1 MARRNHL
8 LVATLC
14 ALVIAPAG
22 TRAQPAPAPPAPTS
36 PVPSANLTANELFE
50 QARTLFGQKN
60 FAAAL
65 EAYEKFKADYGS
77 SPEAKQALYNS
88 LYPVAICY
96 VQLLKFQESIPAIN
110 EALAATPPLPQQQ
123 QQDLTFWLGVA
134 QMQQEDYPA
143 ARAAFEK
150 FITLFPPGAEKM
162 PHQIRSFPAVT
173 RIPEA
178 RSQIG
183 MSYILEENFQA
194 AADFYKQLKS
204 TLPPETRGR
213 AVIFQLNALEKLGD
227 NDSAMQVVEEE
238 YPNMADIPQLVSF
251 QTLILQLGNRFLEQG
266 QFRKAI
272 ACLQRVW
279 QFDRLVRHQENRLA
293 ALEQQLKAAESSAS
307 DPYAKITYSRLVKDV
322 GRELGN
328 FKKVQG
334 FDTALRFRLAMAYLQ
349 MKRYREAALVMDK
362 MLDEL
367 PPDKLSEQ
375 AAVNIVRC
383 WTAIGDWPQAIAAAK
398 KFVEKFP
405 DSTLVPEVLYMEGEA
420 LLSSLRYDEAA
431 AVFESISAKYPNSKF
446 GPEALFMR
454 GFALLQA
461 EKNMEAAAAFEN
473 FLSAQP
479 KHPRADAAT
488 YWRGMAFSYDKQ
500 FDQARE
506 AMDAY
511 LEKFPD
517 GRHRGQATF
526 RKAYCSQQ
534 LERYGS
540 AIDELHAY
548 LEKFP
553 GEAENNEARILLG
566 NALMNEGYM
575 EDGIAVFKEIPSTDQ
590 RLYAE
595 GVFRTAEGL
604 KLLEEYERYRE
615 LMEKFHQENPTSP
628 RVAEAISN
636 LGWYWRQQ
644 EHPEKARELYW
655 QAIAEYGNDP
665 AIRSVDDLFPA
676 LARLYRGPED
686 SKKYLA
692 LLRDLS
698 TEAESSGKKTL
709 LLRLLCAQAAVVK
722 KSDPALAQSLLIQ
735 AATIA
740 DVRKDNPALLVDI
753 ANALLAAGRTQDG
766 TQMLRDALRWNPRAI
781 QKDGI
786 LAGLGDAE
794 LLAGNEKA
802 ALEFYTRFEREN
814 LGTPIFAPTML
825 KKAKLHAK
833 NGENEKAR
841 HSLNELLKADN
852 VRSDLKAEALYTMGE
867 LHMQENDPKKAIPY
881 FIQVFNMYGRWK
893 PWVAKSYLRS
903 GEAFEKIP
911 DTTSARRTYSEFLDK
926 PELAEFPEA
935 ATARERLQAL
945 GGPLPKTNPASE
957 AAPQAAPEPA
967 PAQG

>member
-1 MARRNHL
+1 
-8 LVATLC
+8 
-14 ALVIAPAG
+14 
-22 TRAQPAPAPPAPTS
+22 
-36 PVPSANLTANELFE
+36 
-50 QARTLFGQKN
+50 
-60 FAAAL
+60 
-65 EAYEKFKADYGS
+65 
-77 SPEAKQALYNS
+77 
-88 LYPVAICY
+88 
-96 VQLLKFQESIPAIN
+96 
-110 EALAATPPLPQQQ
+110 
-123 QQDLTFWLGVA
+123 
-134 QMQQEDYPA
+134 
-143 ARAAFEK
+143 
-150 FITLFPPGAEKM
+150 
-162 PHQIRSFPAVT
+162 
-173 RIPEA
+173 
-178 RSQIG
+178 
-183 MSYILEENFQA
+183 
-194 AADFYKQLKS
+194 
-204 TLPPETRGR
+204 
-213 AVIFQLNALEKLGD
+213 
-227 NDSAMQVVEEE
+227 
-238 YPNMADIPQLVSF
+238 
-251 QTLILQLGNRFLEQG
+251 
-266 QFRKAI
+266 
-272 ACLQRVW
+272 
-279 QFDRLVRHQENRLA
+279 
-293 ALEQQLKAAESSAS
+293 
-307 DPYAKITYSRLVKDV
+307 
-322 GRELGN
+322 
-328 FKKVQG
+328 
-334 FDTALRFRLAMAYLQ
+334 
-349 MKRYREAALVMDK
+349 
-362 MLDEL
+362 
-367 PPDKLSEQ
+367 
-375 AAVNIVRC
+375 
-383 WTAIGDWPQAIAAAK
+383 
-398 KFVEKFP
+398 
-405 DSTLVPEVLYMEGEA
+405 MEGEA

-431 AVFESISAKYPNSKF
+431 SAFENIAAKYPNSKI

-461 EKNMEAAAAFEN
+461 EKNMEAAAAFEK

-500 FDQARE
+500 FDKARE
-506 AMDAY
+506 AMDTY
-511 LEKFPD
+511 LAQFPD

-615 LMEKFHQENPTSP
+615 LMEKFRQENPTSP
-628 RVAEAISN
+628 RVAEAIAN

-644 EHPEKARELYW
+644 EQPEKARELYW

-722 KSDPALAQSLLIQ
+722 KSDPALAQSLLVQ